1 MTGKRKNKLKKS
13 DIPIPDPDR
22 RDSWGW
28 WYLRH
33 YVCVEHD
40 ISGDESGQDKLKEII
55 IQDYNAWM
63 FFVSLLMTVD
73 MSALLV
79 FTAGERF
86 VSHKYFKNDQCD
98 ENIYKELNIG
108 RITESIGFPYQ
119 HYHHHWLPH
128 LISTLQSRSNLFD
141 VLLSYGYII
150 CFSYASILSTLAAYS
165 GIRGYNYYNG
175 IPARLILHAIEADK
189 EKKLIHP
196 VKYAYEC
203 LFWTFLGGLLGILH
217 CFDYFVGFIVML
229 MLLCCYYELKKIR
242 RLYDD
247 TVKEVHILKLY
258 YKDEEG
264 KDRRSGDNLAFY
276 SGLLRLFLL
285 LPVLLLLGLGLVH
298 YLVDKNLFI

>member
-1 MTGKRKNKLKKS
+1 
-13 DIPIPDPDR
+13 
-22 RDSWGW
+22 
-28 WYLRH
+28 
-33 YVCVEHD
+33 VEHD
-40 ISGDESGQDKLKEII
+40 ISTDKSGQDKLKEII

-86 VSHKYFKNDQCD
+86 VSHKYFKNDQSD

-108 RITESIGFPYQ
+108 LITESIGFPYQ
-119 HYHHHWLPH
+119 HYHHHWLPR
-128 LISTLQSRSNLFD
+128 LISNLKSRSNLFD

-175 IPARLILHAIEADK
+175 IPARLIRHAIEADK
-189 EKKLIHP
+189 EKQLIHP

-217 CFDYFVGFIVML
+217 CFDYFVGLIVML
-229 MLLCCYYELKKIR
+229 MLLYCYDELKKIR

-258 YKDEEG
+258 YEDKKG
-264 KDRRSGDNLAFY
+264 KDRRSGDKLAFY
-276 SGLLRLFLL
+276 SGLLRLGLL
-285 LPVLLLLGLGLVH
+285 LGLGLGLVH